1 MKTILVIEDNPD
13 IRENTAEILALA
25 DYRVLTAAHG
35 KEGVALARQEKPDL
49 ILCDIMMPELDG
61 YGVLRILG
69 SSPETDQIPF
79 IFLTAKAEKEDFR
92 KGMNLGA
99 DDYLTK
105 PFDDLSLLD
114 AIELRL
120 RKSERLRVEPASPV
134 APSETVPTRGLEE
147 LNRLLHA
154 EARPMT
160 VRKKHDVFSEGNYP
174 TALYL
179 IRHGKVKTYKTNR
192 DGRELITG
200 LHGEGDYLGYL
211 DLLEN
216 SHHRESATT
225 LEDTELVVI
234 HRQDFFAL
242 LYRNHEVA
250 QKFLKLL
257 SKNLAEKEEQLLKLA
272 YNSVRKRVAEA
283 LVTLH
288 ERFQTQPE
296 SQVLIRLSRE
306 DLSSMIGASKET
318 VIRTLSDFK
327 DEKLIDITHTGIG
340 ILNLAKL
347 QKMKN

>member
-1 MKTILVIEDNPD
+1 MKKILVIEDNAD

-25 DYRVLTAAHG
+25 DYHVLTASNG
-35 KEGVALARQEKPDL
+35 KEGVALAKQEKPDL

-69 SSPETDQIPF
+69 SHPETDQIPF
-79 IFLTAKAEKEDFR
+79 IFLTAKSEKEDFR

-120 RKSERLRVEPASPV
+120 RKSERLRAELAAAQPV
-134 APSETVPTRGLEE
+134 ASGSRGLDE
-147 LNRLLHA
+147 LDRLLTQ
-154 EARPMT
+154 EAHPTT
-160 VRKKHDVFSEGNYP
+160 VRKKHDIFCEGNYP
-174 TALYL
+174 TALYY
-179 IRHGKVKTYKTNR
+179 IRQGKVKTFKTNP
-192 DGRELITG
+192 DGRDLITG
-200 LHGEGDYLGYL
+200 VHGQGDFIGYL
-211 DLLEN
+211 DMLEN
-216 SHHRESATT
+216 SNHRESATT
-225 LEDTELVVI
+225 LEDAELVAI

-242 LYRNHEVA
+242 LHRNPAVA
-250 QKFLKLL
+250 SKFIRLL

-272 YNSVRKRVAEA
+272 YNSVRKRVAET
-283 LVTLH
+283 LVALH
-288 ERFQTQPE
+288 EKFSGT
-296 SQVLIRLSRE
+296 SQEPNLLRLSRE

-327 DEKLIDITHTGIG
+327 DEKLIDISTAGIS
-340 ILNLAKL
+340 ILNLTKL